1 MKRIFRVFGLF
12 LALSLVLSSCLS
24 SDEST
29 TTTLYGDAAVT
40 SFTLGSLNRY
50 KYVKRNTTGL
60 QDSLAKTT
68 IDGAKYPM
76 SIDQLK
82 HEIYNL
88 DSLPYGTDTTA
99 VACTIATK
107 NSGGVALVAPDS
119 TVNWYNSS
127 EQVNFGNARTFRIF
141 STDGTNQCDYKVW
154 LNVKKDSAE
163 TFGWKQFVP
172 VENSLFAGTDG
183 HRVAVVG
190 TKVAVFAQ
198 KNGSFQLFASTNGA
212 DWQQLSPDFTPVA
225 ADIWKNVVVKDGVA
239 YLLNGTA
246 LLSSTDLEHWTAIAT
261 TSILNRLVGNG
272 TKELFAI
279 GSNDSIMTSADNGL
293 NWTTELMD
301 DSLKYLPTE
310 GTACVSF
317 NYMPSDSTD
326 YVLLVGNDGS
336 QTRSWRKL
344 SCYAGG
350 KPQGQWVFMPVDNA
364 NKQQLPLTS
373 QLSMVCYDSKVLAV
387 ANSTTVYQTRDQGIT
402 WQQIS
407 SYGLPSACQGTRYS
421 MASDGTTLWLVT
433 NVGQVWQGRKR

>member
-1 MKRIFRVFGLF
+1 MFGLF
-12 LALSLVLSSCLS
+12 LAASLALSSCLS
-24 SDEST
+24 DDEST

-40 SFTLGSLNRY
+40 SFTLGTLNRY
-50 KYVKRNTTGL
+50 KYVMRNSTGL
-60 QDSLAKTT
+60 QDSLVTT
-68 IDGAKYPM
+68 SINGAKYPM

-99 VACTIATK
+99 VTCTIATK
-107 NSGGVALVAPDS
+107 NSGGVALIAPDS
-119 TVNWYNSS
+119 TVNWHNSS
-127 EQVNFGNARTFRIF
+127 DHINFGTARTFRIF
-141 STDGTNQCDYKVW
+141 STDGTNLRDYKVW

-163 TFGWKQFVP
+163 TFGWRMLVP
-172 VENSLFAGTDG
+172 IESSLFSGTDG
-183 HRVAVVG
+183 HRVVVVG
-190 TKVAVFAQ
+190 AKVAVFAE
-198 KNGSFQLFASTNGA
+198 KNDSFQLFASANGI

-225 ADIWKNVVVKDGVA
+225 ADVWKNVVVKDSVA

-246 LLSSTDLEHWTAIAT
+246 LLSSTDLEHWTSIAT
-261 TSILNRLVGNG
+261 TATLKRLIGNG

-310 GTACVSF
+310 GMACVSF

-344 SCYAGG
+344 SYYGG
-350 KPQGQWVFMPVDNA
+350 EKPQGQWVYMPVDNA
-364 NKQQLPLTS
+364 NRQQLPVSS
-373 QLSMVCYDSKVLAV
+373 QLSMACYDSKVLAV
-387 ANSTTVYQTRDQGIT
+387 ANSATVYQTRDQGIT

-407 SYGLPSACQGTRYS
+407 SYALPSQWRGARFS
-421 MASDGTTLWLVT
+421 MTSDGTTLWLVT
-433 NVGQVWQGRKR
+433 NLGQVWQGRKR